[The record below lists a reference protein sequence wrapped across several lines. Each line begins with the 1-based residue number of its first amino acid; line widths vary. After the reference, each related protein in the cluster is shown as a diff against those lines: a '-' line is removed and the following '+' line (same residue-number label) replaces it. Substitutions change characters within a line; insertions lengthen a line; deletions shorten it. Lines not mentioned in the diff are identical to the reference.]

1 MKQNDRDP
9 RVPMGITLKVKD
21 LMEKNVVNV
30 DSGSTVADAIKAMLK
45 GNVWSVVVV
54 KGGLPEGVVTE
65 RDLIRRCFAKGLVPD
80 RLPVEK
86 IMSSPLITIG
96 PDATIMEA
104 MSLMVEKDVR
114 RLFVVEDGKIV
125 GRVTQGHLFE
135 STLDVMSS
143 LSSLSGEL

>member
-1 MKQNDRDP
+1 MNLRDRDL
-9 RVPMGITLKVKD
+9 RVSMGITLRVKD
-21 LMEKNVVNV
+21 LMDKNVVTV
-30 DSGSTVADAIKAMLK
+30 DSGTTVTDAIKEMLK
-45 GNVWSVVVV
+45 ANVWSFVVV
-54 KGGLPEGVVTE
+54 KRGLPEGVVTE
-65 RDLIRRCFAKGLVPD
+65 RDLIRRCFAKGLVPE

-96 PDATIMEA
+96 PDASIREA

-114 RLFVVEDGKIV
+114 RLFVVENGKIV

-143 LSSLSGEL
+143 LSSISSEL

>member
-1 MKQNDRDP
+1 MA
-9 RVPMGITLKVKD
+9 ITLKVKD
-21 LMEKNVVNV
+21 LMEKNVVMV
-30 DSGSTVADAIKAMLK
+30 DAGSTVAEAIKVMLAN
-45 GNVWSVVVV
+45 NVWSVVVT
-54 KGGLPEGVVTE
+54 KRGLPEGVVTE
-65 RDLIRRCFAKGLVPD
+65 RDLIRRCIARGLVPD

-96 PDATIMEA
+96 PETTIRDA
-104 MSLMVEKDVR
+104 MSLMVEKDIR

-143 LSSLSGEL
+143 LSSLTGQL

>member
-1 MKQNDRDP
+1 
-9 RVPMGITLKVKD
+9 MGITLRVKD

-30 DSGSTVADAIKAMLK
+30 DAGSTVADAIKAMLK
-45 GNVWSVVVV
+45 AGVWSVVVV

-65 RDLIRRCFAKGLVPD
+65 RDLIRRCVAKGLVPD

-96 PDATIMEA
+96 PDATIREA
-104 MSLMVEKDVR
+104 MSLMVEKDIR
-114 RLFVVEDGKIV
+114 RLFVVVDGKIV

-143 LSSLSGEL
+143 LSSLSGQL